1 MSIVRRPR
9 RLRQT
14 PALRNL
20 VAETSLRPSDLIL
33 PMFVVDGLDAP
44 RDIPSMPGVQQHTVD
59 SLKRAAHE
67 ALDAG
72 VTCVD
77 LFGVP
82 REEDKD
88 ATGSVAWD
96 PQGILNVAIAELRQ
110 EFGDDLIVMADTCLD
125 EFTSH
130 GHCAVSYTH
139 LTLPTNR
146 EV

>member
-20 VAETSLRPSDLIL
+20 VAETSLRPSALIL

-82 REEDKD
+82 RETRMRP
-88 ATGSVAWD
+88 APW
-96 PQGILNVAIAELRQ
+96 PGIRRASS
-110 EFGDDLIVMADTCLD
+110 T
-125 EFTSH
+125 
-130 GHCAVSYTH
+130 
-139 LTLPTNR
+139 
-146 EV
+146 

>member
-72 VTCVD
+72 MT
-77 LFGVP
+77 L
-82 REEDKD
+82 
-88 ATGSVAWD
+88 S
-96 PQGILNVAIAELRQ
+96 
-110 EFGDDLIVMADTCLD
+110 LI
-125 EFTSH
+125 H
-130 GHCAVSYTH
+130 I
-139 LTLPTNR
+139 
-146 EV
+146 